1 MKPLIYEKI
10 INDPNIS
17 QEQKIQEEK
26 YKKYIDNH
34 KSKVIETWE
43 ELKKNKIIYEYIIT
57 QSESKDI
64 IEIINKNISNHD
76 NSKYEEEE
84 WEPYRKRFYPINE
97 EEKNKSKKEFSKAWK
112 HHKKNNTHHH
122 EHWEEINQNEK
133 MPFYDVVEMCCD
145 WISMS
150 KVLGGTAINWY
161 NQQKNIFLGQK
172 QKGWTLFI
180 LNEYYKNK

>member
-10 INDPNIS
+10 INAPNIS

-97 EEKNKSKKEFSKAWK
+97 EEKK
-112 HHKKNNTHHH
+112 
-122 EHWEEINQNEK
+122 
-133 MPFYDVVEMCCD
+133 
-145 WISMS
+145 
-150 KVLGGTAINWY
+150 
-161 NQQKNIFLGQK
+161 
-172 QKGWTLFI
+172 
-180 LNEYYKNK
+180 